1 MEPKNQYRRR
11 IKAYFKNTIT
21 IKISSSMQ
29 NKKNKWQK
37 FWLDYFDFNKDGITN
52 WWEYTIPFLIVLL
65 VEILAELVVR
75 IILN

>member
-1 MEPKNQYRRR
+1 
-11 IKAYFKNTIT
+11 
-21 IKISSSMQ
+21 MQ